1 MQANLNSRLKD
12 EALLNKGMT
21 FCLGGALSAPPK
33 QKVMPKIKPEL
44 GYGEGSMGE
53 LELEELEQGDLLE
66 REVSEDRV
74 EKQSA
79 LNAALGEI
87 AAMTRTVAQ
96 TQQGR
101 SLELLALLRV
111 LEGLHQ
117 EIRDSFFQ
125 EALPDNRQAL
135 YALLRDIEL
144 SGGWPYIHRMKLQAL
159 LVNLLSESEL
169 AQLASGS
176 APAPALAN
184 SEPATSEAEPS
195 ANPSESDPPPNG
207 NFL

>member
-1 MQANLNSRLKD
+1 MS
-12 EALLNKGMT
+12 E
-21 FCLGGALSAPPK
+21 S
-33 QKVMPKIKPEL
+33 VI

-53 LELEELEQGDLLE
+53 LELGDLLE
-66 REVSEDRV
+66 REVSEDRAGQ
-74 EKQSA
+74 EST

-169 AQLASGS
+169 AQLASDS
-176 APAPALAN
+176 APATTPAT
-184 SEPATSEAEPS
+184 SEPATPEAEVSTSPD
-195 ANPSESDPPPNG
+195 EPPNG
-207 NFL
+207 NFS